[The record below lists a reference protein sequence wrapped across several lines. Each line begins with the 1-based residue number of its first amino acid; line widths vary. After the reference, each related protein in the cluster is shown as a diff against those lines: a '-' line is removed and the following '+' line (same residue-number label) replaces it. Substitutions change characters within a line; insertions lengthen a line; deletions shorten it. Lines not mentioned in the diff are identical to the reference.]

1 MKTIQN
7 DTDERG
13 DFALGESI
21 STECEN
27 LSAAASMESASNLC
41 FEFCD
46 FENPDHLKAL
56 AILINHYMADPMGDC
71 EPLNK
76 LQQLRLVDGLAQ
88 HPTAEVLFAIVENLV
103 VGLATCFVNF
113 STFQV
118 KPYLYIHD
126 IVVLQTY
133 RGQGVGKAMMQKLI
147 DVALERK
154 YCKITLEV
162 RNDNTVAQDLYK
174 SLGFDECLPNMLF
187 WTLPLGKNI

>member
-7 DTDERG
+7 DT
-13 DFALGESI
+13 GESSNFAYGKI
-21 STECEN
+21 NCPECEN
-27 LSAAASMESASNLC
+27 LSATALESASNLC

-56 AILINHYMADPMGDC
+56 ATLINHYMADPMGDC

-88 HPTAEVLFAIVENLV
+88 HPTAEVLFAIVENSV

-118 KPYLYIHD
+118 KAYLYIHD

-133 RGQGVGKAMMQKLI
+133 RGQGIGKAMMQKLI

-162 RNDNTVAQDLYK
+162 RNDNIVAQDLYK
-174 SLGFDECLPNMLF
+174 SLGFDECQPNMLF

>member
-7 DTDERG
+7 DT
-13 DFALGESI
+13 GES
-21 STECEN
+21 SNFAYGKNNCPECEN
-27 LSAAASMESASNLC
+27 LSAATLESASNLC

-56 AILINHYMADPMGDC
+56 ATLINHYMADPIGDC

-88 HPTAEVLFAIVENLV
+88 HPTAEVLFAIIENSV

-133 RGQGVGKAMMQKLI
+133 RGRGIGKAMMQKLI
-147 DVALERK
+147 DIAQERK

-162 RNDNTVAQDLYK
+162 RNDNIVAQDLYK
-174 SLGFDECLPNMLF
+174 SLGFDECQPNMLF